1 MDKLKEK
8 LLKVYLK
15 LLKAQVNRSWD
26 KARKHHTRYLA
37 LSLKLKRHES
47 IKKDIPKE

>member
-1 MDKLKEK
+1 MGKLKEK

-15 LLKAQVNRSWD
+15 LLKAQVNRSWN
-26 KARKHHTRYLA
+26 KARKHHTRYLS

-47 IKKDIPKE
+47 IKKDIHKG